1 MDRLNVATSVES
13 SLITVGWYNV
23 VDTGTFHRS
32 LCERVFV
39 SSVTFSNSLI
49 LFIFP

>member
-23 VDTGTFHRS
+23 VDTGTFTGAY
-32 LCERVFV
+32 V
-39 SSVTFSNSLI
+39 SAF
-49 LFIFP
+49 LFHQ